1 MQAWWADE
9 NSYKKRTVQKPLT
22 DSVYIYIYKI
32 FLERSTYI
40 VKLIYILF
48 ILAKKRGSIKG
59 YLYIRV
65 VNPLKYLIAINRTFL
80 FVLNVP

>member
-22 DSVYIYIYKI
+22 DSVYIYIKI

-48 ILAKKRGSIKG
+48 ILAKREAVLKDIYILGLSIH
-59 YLYIRV
+59 
-65 VNPLKYLIAINRTFL
+65 
-80 FVLNVP
+80 